1 MKRINIILMW
11 VLVLAQIEYG
21 QTAAVHNFDNGRSSD
36 SITEILTKL
45 DRELDDAFERGDAAV
60 FQRVLAD
67 DLIIVN
73 SNGSISRKADMLK
86 QIKPPKPGNKVSITV
101 TDVEVVSFGS
111 TAIITSMKTA
121 KTDYHNTSTTQRYR
135 ETNTYVQ
142 KDGNWLL
149 AAQQG
154 YEESPYV
161 AKDVQL
167 SLTIDEAEV
176 SGNKK
181 AQVVLIEFAD
191 YQCEYCRAFA
201 AATMKQV
208 ESEYINKNRIGYVF
222 YDFPIESSHP
232 LAVKASMAGI
242 CARQQG
248 RLAEMSRKLMADPEA
263 LKPEDL
269 LSHASDLKLNMTKF
283 RQCFE
288 AKATEDELRMRMTAA
303 EKLGIFGTP
312 TFLVGIRKPGSN
324 TIKALRMIEGGYP
337 FEVFKATIETL
348 ISARE

>member
-1 MKRINIILMW
+1 M
-11 VLVLAQIEYG
+11 VLAQLEYG
-21 QTAAVHNFDNGRSSD
+21 QTAAMHLFKNDRSSDD

-45 DRELDDAFERGDAAV
+45 DRELDEAFERGDAAV

-73 SNGSISRKADMLK
+73 SNGSISKKADLLK
-86 QIKPPKPGNKVSITV
+86 QIKPRKPGIKVSITV

-111 TAIITSMKTA
+111 TAIITGMKTA
-121 KTDYHNTSTTQRYR
+121 KTDYHGTSTTQRYR

-149 AAQQG
+149 AAQQD

-167 SLTIDEAEV
+167 SLTIDEAQMG
-176 SGNKK
+176 GNKK

-208 ESEYINKNRIGYVF
+208 ENEYINKNRIGYIF

-232 LAVKASMAGI
+232 LAVKASVAGI
-242 CARQQG
+242 CAGQQG
-248 RLAEMSRKLMADPEA
+248 RLADMNHRLMTDPES
-263 LKPEDL
+263 LKPGDL
-269 LSHASDLKLNMTKF
+269 MNHASELKLNLTKF

-288 AKATEDELRMRMTAA
+288 AKATEDELRRRMSEAT
-303 EKLGIFGTP
+303 KRGIFGTP

-324 TIKALRMIEGGYP
+324 TVKALRMIEGGYP

>member
-1 MKRINIILMW
+1 MKTISIILAW
-11 VLVLAQIEYG
+11 VLSLAQLEYAR
-21 QTAAVHNFDNGRSSD
+21 TAVNPFVNDSSSD
-36 SITEILTKL
+36 SISETITKL
-45 DRELDDAFERGDAAV
+45 DRELDDAFERGDVAV

-73 SNGSISRKADMLK
+73 SDGSISRKPAMLK
-86 QIKPPKPGNKVSITV
+86 QIKPPKPGTKVSITA
-101 TDVEVVSFGS
+101 TDVEVVSFGG
-111 TAIITSMKTA
+111 TAIITGIKTA
-121 KTDYHNTSTTQRYR
+121 KTDYHDTSTTQRYR

-142 KDGNWLL
+142 KDGSWLMV
-149 AAQQG
+149 AQQD
-154 YEESPYV
+154 YEEPPYV

-167 SLTIDEAEV
+167 SVNIDESQL

-191 YQCEYCRAFA
+191 YQCKYCRAFA

-208 ESEYINKNRIGYVF
+208 ESEYINKNRIGYFF

-232 LAVKASMAGI
+232 LAVKASVAGM
-242 CARQQG
+242 CAGQQG
-248 RLAEMSRKLMADPEA
+248 KLADMNHRLMADPES

-269 LSHASDLKLNMTKF
+269 MNHASELKLNMTKF

-288 AKATEDELRMRMTAA
+288 AKTTEDELRRKMSEAG
-303 EKLGIFGTP
+303 KIGIFGTP
-312 TFLVGIRKPGSN
+312 TFLVGIRKPGSH
-324 TIKALRMIEGGYP
+324 TVKALRMIEGGYP
-337 FEVFKATIETL
+337 FEVFKATIEGL